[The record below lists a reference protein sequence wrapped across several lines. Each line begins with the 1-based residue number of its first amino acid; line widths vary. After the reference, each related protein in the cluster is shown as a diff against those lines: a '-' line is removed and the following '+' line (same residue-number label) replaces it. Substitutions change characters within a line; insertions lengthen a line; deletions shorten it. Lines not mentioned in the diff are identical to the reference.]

1 MNIVVLLLLIMMVVL
16 LYRNYHHAARYKT
29 DARSRIFD
37 ECSPLLTNVQQRLDK
52 AKLPIVEGDYD
63 GYKVSMSI
71 VEDTLGWRKVPPLWL
86 LIKVE
91 ANVHS
96 NGTFDYIVRP
106 SNNEFYSP
114 SWQWNGSL
122 AIPANW
128 PQHAI
133 LKYQHQAVD
142 LALIDSF
149 IPQLFADANMKELLV
164 MPNFTRLTYMVKQAE
179 RGEYL
184 IMRNAIYENTPI
196 SKKIVEALL
205 KQTVAI
211 RRNIEGSAK
220 VLKIKWHKKGN
231 L

>member
-1 MNIVVLLLLIMMVVL
+1 MNIVALLLLIVMIVL
-16 LYRNYHHAARYKT
+16 LYRKYHHAVRYKT
-29 DARSRIFD
+29 DARGRIFD
-37 ECSPLLTNVQQRLDK
+37 ECSPLLANARQRLDK
-52 AKLPIVEGDYD
+52 ANLPILEGDCG
-63 GYKVSMSI
+63 GYKVSLSI

-91 ANVHS
+91 ANVKS
-96 NGTFDYIVRP
+96 TGTIDCIVRP

-114 SWQWNGSL
+114 SWQWDGNL
-122 AIPANW
+122 VIPANW

-142 LALIDSF
+142 LDLIDSF

-196 SKKIVEALL
+196 SKNIVEALL
-205 KQTVAI
+205 QQAIAI
-211 RRNIEGSAK
+211 RQSIEHSVTTQKMQAA
-220 VLKIKWHKKGN
+220 
-231 L
+231 

>member
-1 MNIVVLLLLIMMVVL
+1 MNIVVLLLLVVMTVM
-16 LYRNYHHAARYKT
+16 LYRKYSHTVRYKV

-37 ECSPLLTNVQQRLDK
+37 ECSPLLANAQQRLDK
-52 AKLPIVEGDYD
+52 ANLPILEGDYD
-63 GYKVSMSI
+63 GYKVSLSV

-91 ANVHS
+91 ANAQS
-96 NGTFDYIVRP
+96 TGTLDFIVRP

-114 SWQWNGSL
+114 SWQWNGNL

-133 LKYQHQAVD
+133 LKYQHQSVD
-142 LALIDSF
+142 FSLISSF
-149 IPQLFADANMKELLV
+149 IPQLFADANMKELLI

-196 SKKIVEALL
+196 SKDVVEILL
-205 KQTVAI
+205 KQAI
-211 RRNIEGSAK
+211 AICQSVENSEAALK
-220 VLKIKWHKKGN
+220 VQAA
-231 L
+231 

>member
-1 MNIVVLLLLIMMVVL
+1 MNIVVLLLLVVMTVM
-16 LYRNYHHAARYKT
+16 LYRKYSHAVRYKA

-37 ECSPLLTNVQQRLDK
+37 ECSPLVANPQNRLDK
-52 AKLPIVEGDYD
+52 ANLPIIEGDYD
-63 GYKVSMSI
+63 GYKVSLSI

-91 ANVHS
+91 ANVQS
-96 NGTFDYIVRP
+96 AGTLDFIVRP

-114 SWQWNGSL
+114 SWQWNGNL

-133 LKYQHQAVD
+133 LKYQHQPVD
-142 LALIDSF
+142 LNLLDSL
-149 IPQLFADANMKELLV
+149 IPQLFANAHMKELLI

-196 SKKIVEALL
+196 SKKIVETLL
-205 KQTVAI
+205 KQVLEIRQSIENSETSLKNQVA
-211 RRNIEGSAK
+211 
-220 VLKIKWHKKGN
+220 
-231 L
+231 